1 MALLPGEEEARRMAK
16 YDLDVIAR
24 ILLALLQGPMG
35 RTQLYMRTRL
45 NYPRFLEYLEF
56 LKQRELVVERDGSV
70 RLTER
75 GHEVAKALE
84 RALDE
89 LL

>member
-1 MALLPGEEEARRMAK
+1 
-16 YDLDVIAR
+16 
-24 ILLALLQGPMG
+24 
-35 RTQLYMRTRL
+35 MRTRL

-89 LL
+89 LI